1 MLERYDPFRA
11 TVPLRQAIDRLF
23 EETLE
28 LMRPWS
34 FGLLARFGF
43 DGGYFMPVNIYHTA
57 DELVYQF
64 IIPGVRPEDIQVE
77 LTGDTLTV
85 KAEIKSL
92 NGQQVDWIRCE
103 WQPGVYSRT
112 LTLPFPVQADRAEA
126 KYEHGVLTLRLPK
139 AEEVRPKHI
148 RVQAVSA

>member
-28 LMRPWS
+28 LMRP

-57 DELVYQF
+57 DELVCQF

-77 LTGDTLTV
+77 LTGDALTV
-85 KAEIKSL
+85 KAEIKHPAE
-92 NGQQVDWIRCE
+92 GQQVDWIRCE